1 VITAA
6 LPSVVEPHTKE
17 MVGLACTHLG
27 R

>member
-6 LPSVVEPHTKE
+6 LPSVVEPKKKRWYGQTS
-17 MVGLACTHLG
+17 THLG